1 MQCKQRTPPHPGTWD
16 TPHLGQQVE
25 HDVVLE
31 DAFGGHADAH
41 HVAAVLLQGLQGRVG
56 HNVQAAVDARLA
68 PAVVDD
74 GPHLLRM
81 SREGRRWCGGGG
93 EGGISFSACP
103 PCRPQVIIVLGG
115 NRLSTRLELPP
126 PLPPSLSLST
136 YKVGAEEAVGDV
148 PDGVRE
154 GVQVQ
159 NLRSVYSTTVSIT
172 LPECCT
178 IRPTAGSTLPVRA
191 PTHNHLPGGHATQV
205 RLDLG
210 GLPEGPGRCHN
221 KT

>member
-1 MQCKQRTPPHPGTWD
+1 MQCKQRKPPHPGTWD

-31 DAFGGHADAH
+31 DTLGGHADAH

-68 PAVVDD
+68 PAIVDD
-74 GPHLLRM
+74 GPHLLRI
-81 SREGRRWCGGGG
+81 SRQGRRWCGGGG
-93 EGGISFSACP
+93 ERDISFSACP
-103 PCRPQVIIVLGG
+103 LFSMGYRCIEAA
-115 NRLSTRLELPP
+115 TTELPP
-126 PLPPSLSLST
+126 PPPLST

-178 IRPTAGSTLPVRA
+178 IRPTADSTQPVLA
-191 PTHNHLPGGHATQV
+191 PTHDHLPGGHATQV

-221 KT
+221 PKHRRGYHTVT